1 MSDVHDWNA
10 AITAE
15 FRANGGVVG
24 GPFAG
29 ATVLLLS
36 TTGAK
41 TGAARVNPLIYLAD
55 GDRYAV
61 FASYGGA
68 PKHPDWYF
76 NLKAHPEVT
85 LEVGTET
92 FRARAIEITGDER
105 DRIYATQAAKSPQF
119 AEYAQKTTRRIP
131 VIAFER
137 L

>member
-29 ATVLLLS
+29 ATVLLLN

-85 LEVGTET
+85 LEVGTEA

-119 AEYAQKTTRRIP
+119 AEYAHKTTRRIP

>member
-1 MSDVHDWNA
+1 MSDAHDWNA

-92 FRARAIEITGDER
+92 FLARAIEITGDER